1 MAVGDIAEALHIP
14 QNTASGH
21 LAILSRAEL
30 VASARKG
37 RSVVYRADLEGV
49 RWLIRYLLADCCNG
63 DPSACADLLA
73 GVCMPGETAAKTKP
87 CC

>member
-1 MAVGDIAEALHIP
+1 MTVGDIAEGLHIP

-30 VASARKG
+30 VAGERKG
-37 RSVVYRADLEGV
+37 RSVVYRADLGGV
-49 RWLIRYLLADCCNG
+49 RWLIQYLLADCCNG

-73 GVCMPGETAAKTKP
+73 GVCAPRDAAANPKP